1 MVGARP
7 QFIKASSV
15 SRALADF
22 GDAQEIFVHTG
33 QHFDEQMSDV
43 FFRQLGLRK
52 PDYTLGVHGG
62 SHGEMTG
69 RMLEALDAVI
79 RREEPDAVIVYGDT
93 NSTLAGALSAVKL
106 HVPVVHVEAGLR
118 SFNRRMPEEINRVL
132 TDHASTLL
140 CCPTRTAI
148 EQLRREGFSKIIN
161 EGDLAP
167 GTTNEFR
174 SFGKTAGSEQWVANV
189 GDVMLDVLQ
198 HFREA
203 AKTQSRILEELNLT
217 CGQYAVL
224 TIHRAENT
232 AEVKALEDLLEPLRT
247 FACEM
252 PVVFPIHPR
261 TRSLLATANRLEDLA
276 AASGIILTEPM
287 SYLDF
292 IQLQVN
298 AAVVLTDSGGVQK
311 EAFFLEVP
319 CLTLRDE
326 TEWMETVN
334 AGWNRLVGR
343 RPRELVADYRK
354 QRRMERS
361 RPDVF
366 GRGDAGERIVILV
379 NALVSQAPRELL
391 Q

>member
-1 MVGARP
+1 
-7 QFIKASSV
+7 
-15 SRALADF
+15 
-22 GDAQEIFVHTG
+22 
-33 QHFDEQMSDV
+33 
-43 FFRQLGLRK
+43 
-52 PDYTLGVHGG
+52 
-62 SHGEMTG
+62 
-69 RMLEALDAVI
+69 
-79 RREEPDAVIVYGDT
+79 
-93 NSTLAGALSAVKL
+93 
-106 HVPVVHVEAGLR
+106 
-118 SFNRRMPEEINRVL
+118 
-132 TDHASTLL
+132 
-140 CCPTRTAI
+140 
-148 EQLRREGFSKIIN
+148 
-161 EGDLAP
+161 
-167 GTTNEFR
+167 
-174 SFGKTAGSEQWVANV
+174 
-189 GDVMLDVLQ
+189 
-198 HFREA
+198 
-203 AKTQSRILEELNLT
+203 
-217 CGQYAVL
+217 
-224 TIHRAENT
+224 
-232 AEVKALEDLLEPLRT
+232 
-247 FACEM
+247 
-252 PVVFPIHPR
+252 
-261 TRSLLATANRLEDLA
+261 
-276 AASGIILTEPM
+276 M